1 MRKSNGLMST
11 NPKRLRFEWKRRAGD
26 RSGAGYV
33 ERRSCAETDQIERE
47 NDASNH
53 LNKELNPC
61 SERVP
66 RLGGVRGGSY
76 AARTRNSAEQE
87 AAALELH
94 QTQRC
99 PSSQLSEK
107 NDVANG
113 RRNNRKPTS
122 VPRRQIIPYHPNLK
136 LRARELR
143 NNSTHS
149 EIQLW
154 LQLKGKFLGKYDFHR
169 QKPMLDFIAD
179 FYCYEL
185 RLVIEVDGGIHK
197 NPLVREN
204 DKRKE
209 LRLNAV
215 GVNVMRFT
223 NAQVLNEMPLV
234 IECLGIY
241 IQAYENR
248 QVSSLASDVIPLNIF
263 SKK

>member
-1 MRKSNGLMST
+1 MST
-11 NPKRLRFEWKRRAGD
+11 KPKRLRFEWKRKAGD
-26 RSGAGYV
+26 RSGAGFV
-33 ERRSCAETDQIERE
+33 ERKSCTEAVQIEMEIDR
-47 NDASNH
+47 AQR
-53 LNKELNPC
+53 LNRELNPY

-66 RLGGVRGGSY
+66 RLGGVRGGSC
-76 AARTRNSAEQE
+76 AAGTRNSAEQE

-94 QTQRC
+94 QAQKC
-99 PSSQLSEK
+99 PSLQLPEK

-154 LQLKGKFLGKYDFHR
+154 LQLKGKFMGKYDFHR

-185 RLVIEVDGGIHK
+185 RLVIEVEGGIHK

-215 GVNVMRFT
+215 GVNVVRFT

-248 QVSSLASDVIPLNIF
+248 QVSSLASGIIPLNIF